1 MFESLLLVPVE
12 RVLVLLPLRVPV
24 LLVPDV
30 REPLPERVDVD
41 VPLAG
46 VRRVV
51 VVPLEAVTADFTE
64 ALKKV
69 CKRCKGKARLYVDVL
84 DRDLRSDVEFFS
96 RTIFRKAA

>member
-30 REPLPERVDVD
+30 RELLPERVDVD

-51 VVPLEAVTADFTE
+51 VVPLERTRV
-64 ALKKV
+64 V
-69 CKRCKGKARLYVDVL
+69 VVDSLVRVVP
-84 DRDLRSDVEFFS
+84 D
-96 RTIFRKAA
+96 